1 MLVCKV
7 TGDCNGYYDS
17 DDKYALHAMYCV
29 GMVIKLEYIFTDTAV
44 LDVAQKSVKVL
55 FNLVVAHHVFEGC
68 IVIHVVN
75 MLFLFLRIGFSYAP
89 ATPPIKSLCWL
100 INFFR

>member
-1 MLVCKV
+1 
-7 TGDCNGYYDS
+7 
-17 DDKYALHAMYCV
+17 
-29 GMVIKLEYIFTDTAV
+29 
-44 LDVAQKSVKVL
+44 
-55 FNLVVAHHVFEGC
+55 
-68 IVIHVVN
+68 VVN